1 MKKLITFIIIGILA
15 TVSILFA
22 GCTVTGTVELKSYT
36 AAEAFREVWEGTRPT
51 PVNALDVNEAEG
63 VVPQVYDSG
72 TESKK
77 YSYIQFFFKSNM
89 AGNEMACVQFNITAD
104 ADVEG
109 KIMLRYSCGPDIRV
123 DCGTFDYSLQANQ
136 KTLLTFDFNNNFN
149 VGSLQGEGR
158 NYFYISFMSNY
169 GKGSSAWYDWAD
181 VAYSISDFE
190 IGLNEAAE
198 E

>member
-22 GCTVTGTVELKSYT
+22 GCTATGTVELKSYT

-51 PVNALDVNEAEG
+51 PVNALDVTLTQG
-63 VVPQVYDSG
+63 IDPQVYDTG
-72 TESKK
+72 TESKL
-77 YSYIQFFFKSNM
+77 YSYINFFFKSNM

-109 KIMLRYSCGPDIRV
+109 TIHFEYGCGDTHV
-123 DCGTFDYSLQANQ
+123 ECGRFDYSLQANK
-136 KTLLTFDFNNNFN
+136 KTLLTFDFAENFI
-149 VGSLQGEGR
+149 VGNLQGTGR
-158 NYFYISFMSNY
+158 NQLVVDISSKY